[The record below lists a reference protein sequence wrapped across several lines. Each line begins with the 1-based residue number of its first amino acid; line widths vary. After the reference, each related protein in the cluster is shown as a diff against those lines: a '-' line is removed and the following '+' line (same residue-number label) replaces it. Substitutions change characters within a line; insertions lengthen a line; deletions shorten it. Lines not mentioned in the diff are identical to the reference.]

1 MMDEKISQA
10 QEKYSLL
17 DNVPLGVCIIQS
29 DQIVL
34 FWNSCLEEW
43 TKIPR
48 SKILGGSITEH
59 FPHFSQPLY
68 AERLHQIF
76 QGGPPTIFSSQLH
89 KYMIPSPSP
98 RGSYRVQHTTV
109 TSVPALDGLGFY
121 ALFSIQDVTDLTFWV
136 KEYRNMRDQALVQA
150 EECRQAQEIAEA
162 ANRVKDEF
170 LAVLSHE
177 LRSPLNPILGWTKL
191 LQKGRYDQA
200 QQKQA
205 LETIERNA
213 KLQIKLIDDLL
224 DVAKILRGKLVLKI
238 APVNLP
244 PIIDA
249 ALETVQAAAIAKS
262 IVIDKV
268 LLNSEQVAGDGD
280 RLQQVL
286 WNLLSNAIKFTPNG
300 GKVKIQLEQVGNEAQ
315 ITVSDTGKGISGE
328 FQPYV
333 FDYFR
338 QADASVTRMHGG
350 LGLGLAIVRHLAEL
364 HGGRVSVFS
373 DGENQGATFTVRLP
387 TLQPQPVLVDED
399 ETLDTEPD
407 LTGVRILVVD
417 DDPDTRDL
425 LTFLLEDYGACV
437 IVVASAGEAFTAFE
451 SFKPDVLVSDIGM
464 PIEDGY
470 SFLRQIRSLPP
481 EQGGLVPAIALTAYA
496 KQEDQQQALIAG
508 FQQHLSK
515 PVEPQTLVTVI
526 ARLIKLKT
534 ATLKAMN
541 SKNS

>member
-1 MMDEKISQA
+1 MMDAKISQA

-17 DNVPLGVCIIQS
+17 DSVPLGMCIIQS

-34 FWNSCLEEW
+34 FWNSCLEQW

-48 SKILGGSITEH
+48 SKILGSSITEH
-59 FPHFSQPLY
+59 FPHFNQPLY
-68 AERLHQIF
+68 ADRLHQIF

-89 KYMIPSPSP
+89 KYIIPSPSP
-98 RGSYRVQHTTV
+98 HGSYRIQHTTV
-109 TSVPALDGLGFY
+109 TSVPAFDGVGFY

-136 KEYRNMRDQALVQA
+136 KEYRSMRDQALVQA

-224 DVAKILRGKLVLKI
+224 DVAKILRGKLPLKPV
-238 APVNLP
+238 PVNLLA
-244 PIIDA
+244 IIEA

-262 IVIDKV
+262 IVIEKV
-268 LLNSEQVAGDGD
+268 LLNPVQVAGDGD

-300 GKVKIQLEQVGNEAQ
+300 GRVKIQLEQVGNEAQ

-350 LGLGLAIVRHLAEL
+350 LGLGLAIVRHLVEL

-373 DGENQGATFTVRLP
+373 PGENQGATFTVLLP
-387 TLQPQPVLVDED
+387 ILQPQPVLVNED
-399 ETLDTEPD
+399 DTLDAEPD

-425 LTFLLEDYGACV
+425 LTFLLEDYGAGV
-437 IVVASAGEAFTAFE
+437 MVVASAGEAFRAFE

-464 PIEDGY
+464 PLEDGY
-470 SFLRQIRSLPP
+470 
-481 EQGGLVPAIALTAYA
+481 
-496 KQEDQQQALIAG
+496 
-508 FQQHLSK
+508 
-515 PVEPQTLVTVI
+515 
-526 ARLIKLKT
+526 
-534 ATLKAMN
+534 
-541 SKNS
+541 

>member
-1 MMDEKISQA
+1 MMDAKISQA

-17 DNVPLGVCIIQS
+17 DSVPLGMCIIQS

-34 FWNSCLEEW
+34 FWNSCLEQW

-48 SKILGGSITEH
+48 SKILGSSITEH
-59 FPHFSQPLY
+59 FPHFNQPLY
-68 AERLHQIF
+68 ADRLHQIF

-89 KYMIPSPSP
+89 KYIIPSPSP
-98 RGSYRVQHTTV
+98 HGSYRIQHTTV
-109 TSVPALDGLGFY
+109 TSVPAFDGVGFY

-136 KEYRNMRDQALVQA
+136 KEYRSMRDQALVQA

-224 DVAKILRGKLVLKI
+224 DVAKILRGKLPLKPV
-238 APVNLP
+238 PVNLLA
-244 PIIDA
+244 IIEA

-262 IVIDKV
+262 IVIEKV
-268 LLNSEQVAGDGD
+268 LLNPVQVAGDGD

-300 GKVKIQLEQVGNEAQ
+300 GRVKIQLEQVGNEAQ

-350 LGLGLAIVRHLAEL
+350 LGLGLAIVRHLVEL

-373 DGENQGATFTVRLP
+373 PGENQGATFTVLLP
-387 TLQPQPVLVDED
+387 ILQPQPVLVNED
-399 ETLDTEPD
+399 DTLDAEPD

-425 LTFLLEDYGACV
+425 LTFLLEDYGAGV
-437 IVVASAGEAFTAFE
+437 MVVASAGEAFRAFE

-481 EQGGLVPAIALTAYA
+481 EQGGQVPAIALTAYA
-496 KQEDQQQALIAG
+496 KQEDQQQALVAG

-515 PVEPQTLVTVI
+515 PVEPQALVTVI

-534 ATLKAMN
+534 VTLKAMN
-541 SKNS
+541 S

>member
-1 MMDEKISQA
+1 MDAKISQA

-17 DNVPLGVCIIQS
+17 DSVPLGMCIIQS

-34 FWNSCLEEW
+34 FWNSCLEQW

-48 SKILGGSITEH
+48 SKILGSSITEH
-59 FPHFSQPLY
+59 FPHFNQPLY
-68 AERLHQIF
+68 ADRLHQIF

-89 KYMIPSPSP
+89 KYIIPSPSP
-98 RGSYRVQHTTV
+98 HGSYRIQHTTV
-109 TSVPALDGLGFY
+109 TSVPAFDGVGFY

-136 KEYRNMRDQALVQA
+136 KEYRSMRDQALVQA

-224 DVAKILRGKLVLKI
+224 DVAKILRGKLPLKPV
-238 APVNLP
+238 PVNLLA
-244 PIIDA
+244 IIEA

-262 IVIDKV
+262 IVIEKV
-268 LLNSEQVAGDGD
+268 LLNPVQVAGDGD

-300 GKVKIQLEQVGNEAQ
+300 GRVKIQLEQVGNEAQ

-350 LGLGLAIVRHLAEL
+350 LGLGLAIVRHLVEL

-373 DGENQGATFTVRLP
+373 PGENQGATFTVLLP
-387 TLQPQPVLVDED
+387 ILQPQPVLVNED
-399 ETLDTEPD
+399 DTLDAEPD

-425 LTFLLEDYGACV
+425 LTFLLEDYGAGV
-437 IVVASAGEAFTAFE
+437 MVVASAGEAFRAFE

-481 EQGGLVPAIALTAYA
+481 EQGGQVPAIALTAYA
-496 KQEDQQQALIAG
+496 KQEDQQQALVAG

-515 PVEPQTLVTVI
+515 PVEPQALVTVI

-534 ATLKAMN
+534 VTLKAMN
-541 SKNS
+541 S